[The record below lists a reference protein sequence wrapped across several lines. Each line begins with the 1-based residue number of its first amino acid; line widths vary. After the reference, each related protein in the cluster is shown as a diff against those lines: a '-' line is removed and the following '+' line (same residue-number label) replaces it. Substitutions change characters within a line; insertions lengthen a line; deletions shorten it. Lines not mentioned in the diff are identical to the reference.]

1 MSHWLHFLDTP
12 SVDLGPMFNPK
23 PGRLKSSVSMVS
35 IHFRYLPKI
44 FRPNGS
50 IDGVTICAARA
61 LRALRWVPPQAAQS
75 WPSVAADLPVRSRT
89 GRPILGT
96 GHGEAQVFLGYIQ
109 RPKSDRVNTLSINI
123 YNLFKGDGSC

>member
-12 SVDLGPMFNPK
+12 SVGLGPMFNPK
-23 PGRLKSSVSMVS
+23 PGRLKSSVSMLS

-61 LRALRWVPPQAAQS
+61 LRAPRWVPPQAAQS

-96 GHGEAQVFLGYIQ
+96 GHGEAQVFLGVYSKAKVRLGEHI
-109 RPKSDRVNTLSINI
+109 I
-123 YNLFKGDGSC
+123 YKYL